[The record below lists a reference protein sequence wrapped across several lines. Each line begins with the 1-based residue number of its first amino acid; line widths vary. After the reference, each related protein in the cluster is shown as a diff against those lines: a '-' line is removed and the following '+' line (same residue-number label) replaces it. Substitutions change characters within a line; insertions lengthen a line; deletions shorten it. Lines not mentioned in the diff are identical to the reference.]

1 MFFCVDLRHPEATVL
16 DQLEAEYT
24 ASLREVCDPLGLSVT
39 STQIWDQPPVRF
51 NADCVASVKRA
62 AATSGFSAQEIIS
75 GAGHDAAY
83 VSRVAPTA
91 MIFVPC
97 LNGVS
102 HNEAEFTSKEQCAA
116 GAQVLL
122 QAVLDYDRNLA
133 ERFSRG

>member
-1 MFFCVDLRHPEATVL
+1 MV
-16 DQLEAEYT
+16 
-24 ASLREVCDPLGLSVT
+24 
-39 STQIWDQPPVRF
+39 
-51 NADCVASVKRA
+51 
-62 AATSGFSAQEIIS
+62 S

-97 LNGVS
+97 RGGIS

-122 QAVLDYDRNLA
+122 QAVLDYDRWLA
-133 ERFSRG
+133 EQGAGAR